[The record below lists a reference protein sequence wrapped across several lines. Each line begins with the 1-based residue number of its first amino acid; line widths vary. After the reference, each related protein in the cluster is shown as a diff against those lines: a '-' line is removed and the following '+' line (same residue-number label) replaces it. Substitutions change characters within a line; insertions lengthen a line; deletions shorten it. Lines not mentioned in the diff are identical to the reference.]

1 VTHKSVNV
9 LEKTTTK
16 AGPAGKKSSNKPA
29 CHRNHLVVAAVG
41 EDSVGTVARAPF
53 LRDGCSSVV
62 PAVARCSVTPTAATP
77 TS

>member
-1 VTHKSVNV
+1 LLHGNLVDAKKVFA
-9 LEKTTTK
+9 K
-16 AGPAGKKSSNKPA
+16 AGPAGKKPSNKPA

-41 EDSVGTVARAPF
+41 EGSVGTVARAPF